1 MGWFGMKAY
10 RRWYGLVLGACGLA
24 LLVGVWLIFAPV
36 QFGGQSSYV
45 IVAGNSMEPLY
56 HQGDLVVVQE
66 EPRYQIGDVVAYF
79 DGQLKRYVIHRIV
92 AGDAAGFTLKGDHND
107 WTDSYQPVAREII
120 GRAWIQLPNL
130 GGGVQSLRSPLAMGL
145 LAALVGF
152 LLVAAVRTSPPRKQG
167 GRTLKR
173 APAFAQSPFLGR
185 LAEAKEVIVFA
196 AAALGAASIL
206 LGLFAF
212 TRPLKVT
219 VADNLKYNQVGGFGY
234 WAPAPFGVYDKPILQ
249 SGEPV
254 YPNLTCLVNVD
265 FGYALVADAARSTQ
279 GSPGTSIQGSP
290 GTSIQG
296 SYNLTAEVSDP
307 AGWKRTLPLQPETSF
322 TGDHFTSAN
331 ELNLCKIER
340 LVGAKELITGAKP
353 AVYTVTVTP
362 QVEVQGTV
370 GGRPLSD
377 SFAPNLTFQLDPQEL
392 HLVQPDPQQDPL
404 APTKEGVL
412 PGSLTETNSLSILGA
427 KIDVSTARQVSLA
440 GLGLSLVGLLLFSVA
455 LVYAIRRDRA
465 ALVDFKYGPMLV
477 GVRQGQLPAP
487 GQRVVDV
494 ASIDD
499 LARLADREGYMILH
513 ERGEG
518 YNRYVV
524 QDGRDTYRFTL
535 AQPSQA
541 LAGADLMAVEKEL
554 ESALT
559 AGQFQV
565 YYQPILSLSSGKVQA
580 VEALL
585 RWNHPERGMIPAAE
599 FIPAAEQTGLIV
611 PIGRWAL
618 ETACSQLK
626 AWKTEGL
633 PALSLLV
640 NVSARQLKEGMS
652 EAMAEVLKR
661 ADLNPGQIQLEIREA
676 SLLEDPETLGPR
688 LQELK
693 DLGVHLTL
701 DNFSGKSPLEILK
714 RMPISGLKID
724 GGSVEKMAV
733 DSAEA
738 AVTQAAVSAA
748 HSMKLD
754 VGAEGVETEEQ
765 LGILRSQKVDT
776 AQGYF
781 LGRPVPANEVADL
794 IRGMSGKPLRS
805 KKA

>member
-1 MGWFGMKAY
+1 MKGY
-10 RRWYGLVLGACGLA
+10 RRWYGLVLGACGLV

-56 HQGDLVVVQE
+56 HQGDLVVVRE

-92 AGDAAGFTLKGDHND
+92 AGDPAGFTLKGDHNG

-130 GGGVQSLRSPLAMGL
+130 GRGVQSLRSPLAMGL

-167 GRTLKR
+167 GRYLKR
-173 APAFAQSPFLGR
+173 TPVFAQSPLLGR

-219 VADNLKYNQVGGFGY
+219 VADNLKYNQIGGFGY

-279 GSPGTSIQGSP
+279 GF
-290 GTSIQG
+290 
-296 SYNLTAEVSDP
+296 YNLTAEVSDP
-307 AGWKRTLPLQPETSF
+307 AGWKRTLELQPETSF
-322 TGDHFTSAN
+322 RGDHFTSAN

-340 LVGAKELITGAKP
+340 LVGAKELITGAKQ

-377 SFAPNLTFQLDPQEL
+377 SFAPSLTFQLDPQEL

-412 PGSLTETNSLSILGA
+412 PGSLTATNSLSILGA
-427 KIDVSTARQVSLA
+427 KIEVPTARRVSLG
-440 GLGLSLVGLLLFSVA
+440 GLGLSLLGVLLFSVA
-455 LVYAIRRDRA
+455 LIYAIGRDRA

-477 GVRQGQLPAP
+477 GVSQGYLPAP

-499 LARLADREGYMILH
+499 LAKLADREGYMILH
-513 ERGEG
+513 ERGAG

-541 LAGADLMAVEKEL
+541 LGATDLMASEKEL
-554 ESALT
+554 QAALT

-626 AWKTEGL
+626 SWKTEGL

-652 EAMAEVLKR
+652 DAIAEVLKQ
-661 ADLNPGQIQLEIREA
+661 ANLNPGHLHLEIREA
-676 SLLEDPETLGPR
+676 SLLEDPETLQPR
-688 LQELK
+688 LEELK

-724 GGSVEKMAV
+724 RGSVEKMAV

-738 AVTQAAVSAA
+738 AVTRAAVSAA
-748 HSMKLD
+748 HSMKLE

-765 LGILRSQKVDT
+765 LGMLRSQKVDT

-805 KKA
+805 KQA

>member
-1 MGWFGMKAY
+1 
-10 RRWYGLVLGACGLA
+10 
-24 LLVGVWLIFAPV
+24 
-36 QFGGQSSYV
+36 
-45 IVAGNSMEPLY
+45 
-56 HQGDLVVVQE
+56 
-66 EPRYQIGDVVAYF
+66 
-79 DGQLKRYVIHRIV
+79 
-92 AGDAAGFTLKGDHND
+92 
-107 WTDSYQPVAREII
+107 
-120 GRAWIQLPNL
+120 
-130 GGGVQSLRSPLAMGL
+130 
-145 LAALVGF
+145 
-152 LLVAAVRTSPPRKQG
+152 
-167 GRTLKR
+167 
-173 APAFAQSPFLGR
+173 
-185 LAEAKEVIVFA
+185 
-196 AAALGAASIL
+196 
-206 LGLFAF
+206 
-212 TRPLKVT
+212 
-219 VADNLKYNQVGGFGY
+219 
-234 WAPAPFGVYDKPILQ
+234 
-249 SGEPV
+249 
-254 YPNLTCLVNVD
+254 

-279 GSPGTSIQGSP
+279 GF
-290 GTSIQG
+290 
-296 SYNLTAEVSDP
+296 YNLTAEVSDP
-307 AGWKRTLPLQPETSF
+307 AGWKRTLELQPETSF
-322 TGDHFTSAN
+322 RGDHFTSAN

-340 LVGAKELITGAKP
+340 LVGAKELITGAKQ

-377 SFAPNLTFQLDPQEL
+377 SFAPSLTFQLDPQEL

-412 PGSLTETNSLSILGA
+412 PGSLTATNSLSILGA
-427 KIDVSTARQVSLA
+427 KIEVPTARRVSLG
-440 GLGLSLVGLLLFSVA
+440 GLGLSLLGVLLFSVA
-455 LVYAIRRDRA
+455 LIYAIGRDRA

-477 GVRQGQLPAP
+477 GVSQGYLPAP

-499 LARLADREGYMILH
+499 LAKLADREGYMILH
-513 ERGEG
+513 ERGAG

-541 LAGADLMAVEKEL
+541 LGATDLMASEKEL
-554 ESALT
+554 QAALT

-626 AWKTEGL
+626 SWKTEGL

-652 EAMAEVLKR
+652 DAIAEVLKQ
-661 ADLNPGQIQLEIREA
+661 ANLNPGHLHLEIREA
-676 SLLEDPETLGPR
+676 SLLEDPETLQPR
-688 LQELK
+688 LEELK

-724 GGSVEKMAV
+724 RGSVEKMAV

-738 AVTQAAVSAA
+738 AVTRAAVSAA
-748 HSMKLD
+748 HSMKLE

-765 LGILRSQKVDT
+765 LGMLRSQKVDT

-805 KKA
+805 KQA